1 MSSSLSQSS
10 FYIKRM
16 NLTAVKDAD
25 EVMERHVE
33 DSLAILLP
41 LRDCYRTRYG
51 DTPSHEK
58 LSLVDIGTGAGLPR
72 VVLAIACPEWE
83 VTLIESMNKRCVFLE
98 HVVGIIGSSNIQI
111 VRGRTEVEKK
121 IDLVYD
127 RRRLCLITLL
137 PTQSAT
143 KKIEILQKKL
153 NEAQMTIQMKRK
165 EAKDQ
170 IERHTKAEWAICL
183 CNSRVIAVAVGDWYF
198 DRAGVKVIDCPYPC
212 DNTCHHLVFRS

>member
-1 MSSSLSQSS
+1 
-10 FYIKRM
+10 M

-111 VRGRTEVEKK
+111 VRGRTE
-121 IDLVYD
+121 
-127 RRRLCLITLL
+127 
-137 PTQSAT
+137 SAT

-183 CNSRVIAVAVGDWYF
+183 CNSRMDGT
-198 DRAGVKVIDCPYPC
+198 RKIDILSIKSCFSYC
-212 DNTCHHLVFRS
+212 